1 MKLFFLIMT
10 THKLSHTSYLTKYMI
25 IMNRCL
31 DNVDYNINKLLMQ
44 FLPAVDC
51 TVSHQS
57 YLHYNQCTGL
67 VTQLEWENVQDNK
80 YHSL

>member
-1 MKLFFLIMT
+1 
-10 THKLSHTSYLTKYMI
+10 
-25 IMNRCL
+25 
-31 DNVDYNINKLLMQ
+31 MQ